1 MYSEGD
7 IVAIPAALAV
17 MVAVTLLLTL
27 LLRKRTGW
35 VRALPTA
42 IVTLLLLLLE
52 IEKQRRN
59 LLGQFYP
66 YGYDRFAFPLH
77 YCSLFAFLFPLSELC
92 GSRLRRVFL
101 PAAVATSLVVS
112 VGLLV
117 APEGILGNASS
128 SVLEGFHHFHAFTYH
143 MLVILYLLLTA
154 ALGRYRPAHGDLART
169 VAVIAVYIAVALP
182 HALLLDVNYCNFLTS
197 VIPPVEELRLVIGRV
212 AYIVGECLLLAGGTV
227 FAGWLYATGYR
238 LVTSRR
244 KGEK

>member
-42 IVTLLLLLLE
+42 TVALLLLLLE
-52 IEKQRRN
+52 VEKQRRN

-77 YCSLFAFLFPLSELC
+77 YCSLFAFLFPLAELC

-101 PAAVATSLVVS
+101 PVAVAASLTVS
-112 VGLLV
+112 LGLLV
-117 APEGILGNASS
+117 APQGILGPASS
-128 SVLEGFHHFHAFTYH
+128 GLLEGFHHFHAFTYH

-154 ALGRYRPAHGDLART
+154 ALGRYRPARGDLART
-169 VAVIAVYIAVALP
+169 AAVVLGYIAVALP

-197 VIPPVEELRLVIGRV
+197 VIPPVEELRLAVGQV
-212 AYIVGECLLLAGGTV
+212 AYIVGECLLLVGGTV